1 MCVPLT
7 SYEPVRRSYRITSRL
22 RETNGTA
29 DREPSD
35 FYPRRE
41 WQLIECTSIVI
52 FCSLAN
58 KLELGKQRE
67 SMMYDVQSWLKVRGI
82 SVNSDINRRAEN
94 LNNYEIKFYSARSLL
109 IRLDLIRYSLSLFL
123 FFLFFKCL
131 MLGVTFSFTSQYDEP
146 YRRYSRRH

>member
-7 SYEPVRRSYRITSRL
+7 SYEPVGRSYRITSRL

-41 WQLIECTSIVI
+41 WQFIECTSIVI

-82 SVNSDINRRAEN
+82 SVNSDINRKAEN

-109 IRLDLIRYSLSLFL
+109 IRLDYLIRYSLSLFL
-123 FFLFFKCL
+123 SLFQ
-131 MLGVTFSFTSQYDEP
+131 MS
-146 YRRYSRRH
+146 